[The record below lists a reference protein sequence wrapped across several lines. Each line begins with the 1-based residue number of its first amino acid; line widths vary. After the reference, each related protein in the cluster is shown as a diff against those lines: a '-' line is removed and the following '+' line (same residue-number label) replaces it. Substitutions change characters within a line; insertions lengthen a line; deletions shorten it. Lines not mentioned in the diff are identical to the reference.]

1 MDRVQTLTVL
11 CALSKKPTTCLFVH
25 IFYLVGGWESENQGC
40 LFFKATSLDAFRLN
54 ECSGLFV
61 LVVNVQAQSGGP
73 LFLCKYVLAARVCK
87 WERTEVMD
95 NH

>member
-1 MDRVQTLTVL
+1 MHFLKNPPPVFLYIFFTRWGDGNLKTRV
-11 CALSKKPTTCLFVH
+11 A
-25 IFYLVGGWESENQGC
+25 Y
-40 LFFKATSLDAFRLN
+40 FFKATSLDAFRLN